1 MEYKIHFEDIA
12 NVQRELSNSIAIWNN
27 SINNLLKAIKN
38 FSDDSSLKGET
49 MDSIKV
55 YLYEVHGTLLVSMQN
70 LIQDYAYSFLLYKDG
85 YYNVDSDSKSKLSE
99 QTFVNLRNE
108 LSYSRSNFA
117 NQIDLLVATKNK
129 VSDLI
134 SYSGIS
140 HDTMISNY
148 NFLISGL
155 DTLNS
160 RIVSYEKLHQ
170 SQDLKLFKELL
181 VSTRNFME
189 NYSNKARDIS
199 TYQSGDLAKIDF
211 AKELA
216 IAFDNSN
223 RYLSNRKNIIEE
235 ADKRDKVRWEQIFA
249 KERRNKGIKNLIV
262 GGLTLLVGTA
272 AIVATGGSATP
283 LVVLAGKICGTGTV
297 AYSVSNMT
305 EAGQDVIYGSLGD
318 NKTGAINPI
327 RDTVFLGND
336 KLYHGTGQIFTTG
349 SSILIP
355 IGKTNSIVKG
365 GFQFLAGSA
374 GAWVGGK
381 VGYYGLK
388 QLGFSEENARIG
400 QFLASMLGAY
410 YGSKYAGK
418 FTLNSKAIEKPLEV
432 KENITDK
439 PNVAKENIPE
449 KPVELS
455 DNIVEKP
462 IEVKDF
468 NSWEKLKLDNPGKVT
483 KFISDNKP
491 KNAPIPKNWFEK
503 GGSLKIEKFKD
514 GSQIWKYTDANG
526 KIKVYKSLTVDN
538 SFLKLNTVVEKVK
551 LRARIWLED
560 KFKRGKEIDN
570 MKDNNNLGPNFP
582 VIDKLKDRII
592 TSIKSRNLSAKTYL
606 NGKRLEYTIKSDINK
621 LIKFKETVWD
631 GVRINPKKYSYKCLE
646 MYVPNVTL
654 NESQIKGINNAIEY
668 ANKNNIILK
677 IIVGGN

>member
-55 YLYEVHGTLLVSMQN
+55 YLCEVHGTLLVSMQN

-85 YYNVDSDSKSKLSE
+85 YYNIDSDSKAKLSE
-99 QTFVNLRNE
+99 QTFVSLRNE

-134 SYSGIS
+134 SYSGNS

-318 NKTGAINPI
+318 NKTGAFNPI
-327 RDTVFLGND
+327 RETVFLGND
-336 KLYHGTGQIFTTG
+336 KLYHIAGQIFTKG

-400 QFLASMLGAY
+400 QVLFSI
-410 YGSKYAGK
+410 YAGYK
-418 FTLNSKAIEKPLEV
+418 ASQIAGRFTLN
-432 KENITDK
+432 
-439 PNVAKENIPE
+439 
-449 KPVELS
+449 
-455 DNIVEKP
+455 EKP
-462 IEVKDF
+462 IEVKDY
-468 NSWEKLKLDNPGKVT
+468 NNWEQMKLDNPGSVT
-483 KFISDNKP
+483 KFVKENKP
-491 KNAPIPKNWFEK
+491 ERSPIPKNWFKK
-503 GGSLKIEKFKD
+503 GGSIRIETYKNGDQVWIYTNADGISVPYVPKIINEELKKVIEFPEEVMYKGNK
-514 GSQIWKYTDANG
+514 KLA
-526 KIKVYKSLTVDN
+526 KINIGNFTGDRALDK
-538 SFLKLNTVVEKVK
+538 KLAIE
-551 LRARIWLED
+551 ILE
-560 KFKRGKEIDN
+560 KRGIFNYE
-570 MKDNNNLGPNFP
+570 GY
-582 VIDKLKDRII
+582 II
-592 TSIKSRNLSAKTYL
+592 HHGN
-606 NGKRLEYTIKSDINK
+606 SDGILY
-621 LIKFKETVWD
+621 LIKENVHKEF
-631 GVRINPKKYSYKCLE
+631 SHC
-646 MYVPNVTL
+646 
-654 NESQIKGINNAIEY
+654 
-668 ANKNNIILK
+668 
-677 IIVGGN
+677 GGYYYFSK

>member
-1 MEYKIHFEDIA
+1 MEHKIHFEDIT
-12 NVQRELSNSIAIWNN
+12 NVQREFSNSIAIWNN
-27 SINNLLKAIKN
+27 SIKNLMEAIKN

-85 YYNVDSDSKSKLSE
+85 YYNIDSDSKAKLSE
-99 QTFVNLRNE
+99 QTFVGLRNE

-134 SYSGIS
+134 SYSGNS

-160 RIVSYEKLHQ
+160 RIIAYEKLHQ

-199 TYQSGDLAKIDF
+199 TYQLGDLAKIDF

-216 IAFDNSN
+216 VAFDNSN

-355 IGKTNSIVKG
+355 IGKTNSIIKG
-365 GFQFLAGSA
+365 SFQFLVGSA

-400 QFLASMLGAY
+400 QVLFSI
-410 YGSKYAGK
+410 YAGYK
-418 FTLNSKAIEKPLEV
+418 ASQIIGGFTLNKFHKIGRPSWRKSEVDTGKNYTNYEPQKSFLNGKEVPYGTKGSVRPDYYIDEHSVEV
-432 KENITDK
+432 KNYNIETHYGQ
-439 PNVAKENIPE
+439 NSLVYNISKQVKQRLSNLPE
-449 KPVELS
+449 GTRQT
-455 DNIVEKP
+455 IV
-462 IEVKDF
+462 IDVRGQLVN
-468 NSWEKLKLDNPGKVT
+468 NSIL
-483 KFISDNKP
+483 
-491 KNAPIPKNWFEK
+491 
-503 GGSLKIEKFKD
+503 
-514 GSQIWKYTDANG
+514 
-526 KIKVYKSLTVDN
+526 
-538 SFLKLNTVVEKVK
+538 
-551 LRARIWLED
+551 
-560 KFKRGKEIDN
+560 KEI
-570 MKDNNNLGPNFP
+570 
-582 VIDKLKDRII
+582 KDRII
-592 TSIKSRNLSAKTYL
+592 TKVGFDVEILFKT
-606 NGKRLEYTIKSDINK
+606 K
-621 LIKFKETVWD
+621 
-631 GVRINPKKYSYKCLE
+631 
-646 MYVPNVTL
+646 
-654 NESQIKGINNAIEY
+654 
-668 ANKNNIILK
+668 
-677 IIVGGN
+677 

>member
-1 MEYKIHFEDIA
+1 MEYKIHFEDITS
-12 NVQRELSNSIAIWNN
+12 VQREISNSIAIWNN

-85 YYNVDSDSKSKLSE
+85 YYSIDSDSKAKLPE
-99 QTFVNLRNE
+99 QTFVNLRKE
-108 LSYSRSNFA
+108 LSDSRNNFA
-117 NQIDLLVATKNK
+117 NQIDLLISTKNK

-134 SYSGIS
+134 SYSGNS
-140 HDTMISNY
+140 HDTTISNY

-160 RIVSYEKLHQ
+160 RIIVYEKLHQ

-235 ADKRDKVRWEQIFA
+235 ADKRDKVRWEQILA

-262 GGLTLLVGTA
+262 GGITLLVGTA

-305 EAGQDVIYGSLGD
+305 EASQDVILGSLGD
-318 NKTGAINPI
+318 NETRAINPI

-365 GFQFLAGSA
+365 SIQFLAGSA

-388 QLGFSEENARIG
+388 QPGFSEENARIG

-410 YGSKYAGK
+410 AGSKIASD
-418 FTLNSKAIEKPLEV
+418 FTLNK
-432 KENITDK
+432 T
-439 PNVAKENIPE
+439 
-449 KPVELS
+449 
-455 DNIVEKP
+455 
-462 IEVKDF
+462 F
-468 NSWEKLKLDNPGKVT
+468 KLDDS
-483 KFISDNKP
+483 FS
-491 KNAPIPKNWFEK
+491 
-503 GGSLKIEKFKD
+503 KID
-514 GSQIWKYTDANG
+514 V
-526 KIKVYKSLTVDN
+526 KIKKIIVSDETWNDLPT
-538 SFLKLNTVVEKVK
+538 S
-551 LRARIWLED
+551 
-560 KFKRGKEIDN
+560 RGIIIDR
-570 MKDNNNLGPNFP
+570 MEGNNNLGHNFP
-582 VIDKLKDRII
+582 VIDKLKDRTI
-592 TSIKSRNLSAKTYL
+592 TSIKSRDLSTKSYL
-606 NGKRLEYTIKSDINK
+606 TGKRLEYTIKSDINK
-621 LIKFKETVWD
+621 LIDFERASKNNIDVTPED
-631 GVRINPKKYSYKCLE
+631 YSFKCLE
-646 MYVPNVTL
+646 VVVPNVTL
-654 NESQIKGINNAIEY
+654 NESQINCINNAIEY
-668 ANKNNIILK
+668 GKLNNIIVK

>member
-1 MEYKIHFEDIA
+1 MEHKIHFEDIT
-12 NVQRELSNSIAIWNN
+12 NVQREFSNSIAIWNN
-27 SINNLLKAIKN
+27 SIKNLMEAIKN

-85 YYNVDSDSKSKLSE
+85 YYSIDSDSKAKLSE
-99 QTFVNLRNE
+99 QTFVNLRKE
-108 LSYSRSNFA
+108 LSDSRNNFA
-117 NQIDLLVATKNK
+117 NQIDLLISTKNK

-134 SYSGIS
+134 SYSGNS
-140 HDTMISNY
+140 HDTTISNY

-249 KERRNKGIKNLIV
+249 KERRNKGIKKLIV

-283 LVVLAGKICGTGTV
+283 LVVFAGKICGTGTV

-336 KLYHGTGQIFTTG
+336 KLYHRTGQIFTTG

-400 QFLASMLGAY
+400 QFLFSI
-410 YGSKYAGK
+410 YAGYK
-418 FTLNSKAIEKPLEV
+418 ASQIAGGFSLNK
-432 KENITDK
+432 T
-439 PNVAKENIPE
+439 
-449 KPVELS
+449 
-455 DNIVEKP
+455 
-462 IEVKDF
+462 F
-468 NSWEKLKLDNPGKVT
+468 KLDDS
-483 KFISDNKP
+483 FS
-491 KNAPIPKNWFEK
+491 
-503 GGSLKIEKFKD
+503 KID
-514 GSQIWKYTDANG
+514 V
-526 KIKVYKSLTVDN
+526 KIKKIIVSDETWNELPT
-538 SFLKLNTVVEKVK
+538 S
-551 LRARIWLED
+551 
-560 KFKRGKEIDN
+560 RGIIIDR
-570 MKDNNNLGPNFP
+570 MEGNNNLGHNFP
-582 VIDKLKDRII
+582 VIDRLENRVI
-592 TSIKSRNLSAKTYL
+592 TSIKSRDLSAESYL
-606 NGKRLEYTIKSDINK
+606 TGKRLEYTIKSDINK
-621 LIKFKETVWD
+621 LINFEKGGMNGTEITPD
-631 GVRINPKKYSYKCLE
+631 DYSFKCLE
-646 MYVPNVTL
+646 VVVPNVTL
-654 NESQIKGINNAIEY
+654 NESQINCINNAIEY
-668 ANKNNIILK
+668 GKLNNIIVK

>member
-1 MEYKIHFEDIA
+1 MIKKLYIEVEYKIHFEDIA

-55 YLYEVHGTLLVSMQN
+55 YLCEVHGTLLVSMQN
-70 LIQDYAYSFLLYKDG
+70 LLQNYAYSFLLYKDG
-85 YYNVDSDSKSKLSE
+85 YYNIDSDSKAKLSE
-99 QTFVNLRNE
+99 QIFVNLRKE
-108 LSYSRSNFA
+108 LSDSRNNFA
-117 NQIDLLVATKNK
+117 NQIDLLISTKNK

-134 SYSGIS
+134 SYSGNS
-140 HDTMISNY
+140 HDTTISNY

-155 DTLNS
+155 DTLNN
-160 RIVSYEKLHQ
+160 RIIAYEKLHQ
-170 SQDLKLFKELL
+170 LQDLKLFKELL

-216 IAFDNSN
+216 VALDNSN

-249 KERRNKGIKNLIV
+249 KERRNKGIKKLIV
-262 GGLTLLVGTA
+262 RGLTLLVGTA

-336 KLYHGTGQIFTTG
+336 KLYHGTGQFFTIG

-355 IGKTNSIVKG
+355 IGKTNSIIKG
-365 GFQFLAGSA
+365 SCQFLAGSA

-400 QFLASMLGAY
+400 QFIASMLGAY
-410 YGSKYAGK
+410 AGSKIASG
-418 FTLNSKAIEKPLEV
+418 FTLNK
-432 KENITDK
+432 T
-439 PNVAKENIPE
+439 
-449 KPVELS
+449 
-455 DNIVEKP
+455 
-462 IEVKDF
+462 F
-468 NSWEKLKLDNPGKVT
+468 KLD
-483 KFISDNKP
+483 
-491 KNAPIPKNWFEK
+491 E
-503 GGSLKIEKFKD
+503 
-514 GSQIWKYTDANG
+514 
-526 KIKVYKSLTVDN
+526 
-538 SFLKLNTVVEKVK
+538 SFLKLNTKVEKIIVSEETWNK
-551 LRARIWLED
+551 LPTS
-560 KFKRGKEIDN
+560 RGIIIDR
-570 MKDNNNLGPNFP
+570 MEGNNNLGHNFP
-582 VIDKLKDRII
+582 VIDRLENRVI
-592 TSIKSRNLSAKTYL
+592 TSIKSRDLSAESYL
-606 NGKRLEYTIKSDINK
+606 TGKRLEYTIKSDINK
-621 LIKFKETVWD
+621 LIDFERGSKNNIDVTPED
-631 GVRINPKKYSYKCLE
+631 YSFKCLE
-646 MYVPNVTL
+646 VVVPNVTL
-654 NESQIKGINNAIEY
+654 NESQINCINNAIEY
-668 ANKNNIILK
+668 GKLNNIIVK
-677 IIVGGN
+677 ITVGGN

>member
-1 MEYKIHFEDIA
+1 MEYKIHFEDIT

-27 SINNLLKAIKN
+27 SIKNLMEAIKN

-134 SYSGIS
+134 SYSGNS

-211 AKELA
+211 AKDLA
-216 IAFDNSN
+216 VALDNSN

-283 LVVLAGKICGTGTV
+283 LVVLAGKICGIGTV

-514 GSQIWKYTDANG
+514 GSQIWKYIDANG
-526 KIKVYKSLTVDN
+526 KIKVYKSFTVDN
-538 SFLKLNTVVEKVK
+538 SFLKLNTIVGK
-551 LRARIWLED
+551 LKLKARMWFKD
-560 KFKRGKEIDN
+560 KFERGIKIDR
-570 MKDNNNLGPNFP
+570 MEGNNNLGHNFP
-582 VIDKLKDRII
+582 GIDRIENRTI
-592 TSIKSRNLSAKTYL
+592 TSIKSRNLSAKSYL
-606 NGKRLEYTIKSDINK
+606 TGKRLEYTIKNDINK
-621 LIKFKETVWD
+621 LINFEKGRMNGNRV
-631 GVRINPKKYSYKCLE
+631 NPEDYSFKCLE
-646 MYVPNVTL
+646 VVVPNVTL
-654 NESQIKGINNAIEY
+654 NESQINCINNAIEY

>member
-1 MEYKIHFEDIA
+1 
-12 NVQRELSNSIAIWNN
+12 
-27 SINNLLKAIKN
+27 
-38 FSDDSSLKGET
+38 

-70 LIQDYAYSFLLYKDG
+70 LLQDYAYSFLLYKDG
-85 YYNVDSDSKSKLSE
+85 YYNIDSDSKAKLSE
-99 QTFVNLRNE
+99 QTFVNLRKE
-108 LSYSRSNFA
+108 LSDSRNNFA
-117 NQIDLLVATKNK
+117 NQIDLLISTKNK

-134 SYSGIS
+134 SYSGNS

-160 RIVSYEKLHQ
+160 RIIAYEKLHQ
-170 SQDLKLFKELL
+170 SQDLKFFKELL

-216 IAFDNSN
+216 IALDNSN

-305 EAGQDVIYGSLGD
+305 EAGQDVILGSLGD

-336 KLYHGTGQIFTTG
+336 KLYHGLGQIFTTG

-400 QFLASMLGAY
+400 QFLVSMLGAY

-418 FTLNSKAIEKPLEV
+418 FTLNSKAIEKP
-432 KENITDK
+432 
-439 PNVAKENIPE
+439 
-449 KPVELS
+449 
-455 DNIVEKP
+455 
-462 IEVKDF
+462 IEVKDY
-468 NSWEKLKLDNPGKVT
+468 NNWEKLKLDNPKNVT
-483 KFISDNKP
+483 DFVKENKP
-491 KNAPIPKNWFEK
+491 LGSPDIKKWFKK
-503 GGSLKIEKFKD
+503 GGSIKIETYKNGD
-514 GSQIWKYTDANG
+514 QVWIYTNAKG
-526 KIKVYKSLTVDN
+526 TSVPYVPKIIKG
-538 SFLKLNTVVEKVK
+538 K
-551 LRARIWLED
+551 LRKVIEFPEEFMYKGNKRLATVNIGKFTGDRALD
-560 KFKRGKEIDN
+560 KQLAIKEFAKRGIDIPKGYEIHHTCENGVLQLIKKEIHNDFAHYGGC
-570 MKDNNNLGPNFP
+570 L
-582 VIDKLKDRII
+582 LY
-592 TSIKSRNLSAKTYL
+592 TSPSPRDT
-606 NGKRLEYTIKSDINK
+606 R
-621 LIKFKETVWD
+621 
-631 GVRINPKKYSYKCLE
+631 
-646 MYVPNVTL
+646 
-654 NESQIKGINNAIEY
+654 
-668 ANKNNIILK
+668 
-677 IIVGGN
+677 

>member
-1 MEYKIHFEDIA
+1 MGYKIQFEDIT

-38 FSDDSSLKGET
+38 FSEDSSLKGET

-55 YLYEVHGTLLVSMQN
+55 YLCEVHGTLLVSMQN

-85 YYNVDSDSKSKLSE
+85 YYNIDSDSKAKLSE

-117 NQIDLLVATKNK
+117 NQIDLLISTKNK

-134 SYSGIS
+134 SYSGNS
-140 HDTMISNY
+140 HDTMIANY

-155 DTLNS
+155 DTLNN
-160 RIVSYEKLHQ
+160 RIIAYEKLHQ

-199 TYQSGDLAKIDF
+199 SYQSGDLAKIDF

-216 IAFDNSN
+216 VAFENSN
-223 RYLSNRKNIIEE
+223 RYLSNRRDIIEE
-235 ADKRDKVRWEQIFA
+235 AQKRDKVRWEEILA
-249 KERRNKGIKNLIV
+249 KERRNRGIKNLIV
-262 GGLTLLVGTA
+262 GGLTLLVGTG

-305 EAGQDVIYGSLGD
+305 EASQDVILGSLGD
-318 NKTGAINPI
+318 NETRAINPI

-336 KLYHGTGQIFTTG
+336 KLYHGTGHFFTIG

-365 GFQFLAGSA
+365 SIQFLAGSA

-410 YGSKYAGK
+410 AGSKIASD
-418 FTLNSKAIEKPLEV
+418 FTLNK
-432 KENITDK
+432 T
-439 PNVAKENIPE
+439 
-449 KPVELS
+449 
-455 DNIVEKP
+455 
-462 IEVKDF
+462 F
-468 NSWEKLKLDNPGKVT
+468 KLDDS
-483 KFISDNKP
+483 FS
-491 KNAPIPKNWFEK
+491 
-503 GGSLKIEKFKD
+503 KID
-514 GSQIWKYTDANG
+514 V
-526 KIKVYKSLTVDN
+526 KIKKIIVSDETWNDLPT
-538 SFLKLNTVVEKVK
+538 S
-551 LRARIWLED
+551 
-560 KFKRGKEIDN
+560 RGIIIDR
-570 MKDNNNLGPNFP
+570 MEGNNNLGHNFP
-582 VIDKLKDRII
+582 VIDKLKDRTI
-592 TSIKSRNLSAKTYL
+592 TSIKSRDLSTKSYL
-606 NGKRLEYTIKSDINK
+606 TGKRLEYTIKSDINK
-621 LIKFKETVWD
+621 LIDFERASKNNIDVTPED
-631 GVRINPKKYSYKCLE
+631 YSFKCLE
-646 MYVPNVTL
+646 VVVPNVTL
-654 NESQIKGINNAIEY
+654 NESQINCINNAIEY
-668 ANKNNIILK
+668 GKLNNIIVK

>member
-1 MEYKIHFEDIA
+1 MEYKIHFEDIT

-70 LIQDYAYSFLLYKDG
+70 LIRDYAYSYLLYKDG
-85 YYNVDSDSKSKLSE
+85 YYNIDSDSKAKLSE

-134 SYSGIS
+134 SYSGNS
-140 HDTMISNY
+140 HDTTINNY
-148 NFLISGL
+148 NFLTSSL
-155 DTLNS
+155 DILNS

-216 IAFDNSN
+216 IALDNSN

-272 AIVATGGSATP
+272 AIVATGGSAIP

-305 EAGQDVIYGSLGD
+305 EAGQDVILGSLGD

-336 KLYHGTGQIFTTG
+336 KLYHGLGQIFTTG

-365 GFQFLAGSA
+365 SIQFLAGSA

-400 QFLASMLGAY
+400 QFLVSMLGAY

-418 FTLNSKAIEKPLEV
+418 FTLNSKAIEKP
-432 KENITDK
+432 
-439 PNVAKENIPE
+439 
-449 KPVELS
+449 
-455 DNIVEKP
+455 
-462 IEVKDF
+462 IEVKDY
-468 NSWEKLKLDNPGKVT
+468 NNWEQMKLDNPGSVT
-483 KFISDNKP
+483 EFVKNNKP
-491 KNAPIPKNWFEK
+491 LGSPIPKNWFKK
-503 GGSLKIEKFKD
+503 GGSIRIETYKNGDQVWIYTNADGISVPYVPKIIDGELQKVIEFPEEFMFEGNKKLATVNIGKFTKSRYLDRKLVIEELK
-514 GSQIWKYTDANG
+514 
-526 KIKVYKSLTVDN
+526 
-538 SFLKLNTVVEKVK
+538 
-551 LRARIWLED
+551 
-560 KFKRGKEIDN
+560 KRGIKDIDGYEIHHTAD
-570 MKDNNNLGPNFP
+570 DGVFQ
-582 VIDKLKDRII
+582 
-592 TSIKSRNLSAKTYL
+592 
-606 NGKRLEYTIKSDINK
+606 
-621 LIKFKETVWD
+621 LIKKQIHDTFSHY
-631 GVRINPKKYSYKCLE
+631 GGRYYRKK
-646 MYVPNVTL
+646 
-654 NESQIKGINNAIEY
+654 
-668 ANKNNIILK
+668 
-677 IIVGGN
+677 GGN

>member
-1 MEYKIHFEDIA
+1 MIKKLYIEVEYKIHFEDIA

-55 YLYEVHGTLLVSMQN
+55 YLCEVHGTLLVSMQN
-70 LIQDYAYSFLLYKDG
+70 LLQNYAYSFLLYKDG
-85 YYNVDSDSKSKLSE
+85 YYNIDSDSKAKLSE
-99 QTFVNLRNE
+99 QIFVNLRKE
-108 LSYSRSNFA
+108 LSDSRNNFA
-117 NQIDLLVATKNK
+117 NQIDLLISTKNK

-134 SYSGIS
+134 SYSGNS
-140 HDTMISNY
+140 HDTTISNY

-155 DTLNS
+155 DTLNN
-160 RIVSYEKLHQ
+160 RIIAYEKLHQ
-170 SQDLKLFKELL
+170 LQDLKLFKELL

-216 IAFDNSN
+216 VALDNSN

-249 KERRNKGIKNLIV
+249 KERRNKGIKKLIV
-262 GGLTLLVGTA
+262 RGLTLLVGTA

-336 KLYHGTGQIFTTG
+336 KLYHGTGQFFTIG

-355 IGKTNSIVKG
+355 IGKTNSIIKG
-365 GFQFLAGSA
+365 SFQFLVGSA

-400 QFLASMLGAY
+400 QVLFSI
-410 YGSKYAGK
+410 YAGYK
-418 FTLNSKAIEKPLEV
+418 ASQIIGGFTLNKFHKIGRPSWRKSEVDTGKNYTNYEPQKSFLNGKEVPYGTKGSVRPDYYIDEHSVEV
-432 KENITDK
+432 KNYNIETHYGQ
-439 PNVAKENIPE
+439 NSLVYNISKQVKQRLSNLPE
-449 KPVELS
+449 GTRQT
-455 DNIVEKP
+455 IV
-462 IEVKDF
+462 IDVRGQLVN
-468 NSWEKLKLDNPGKVT
+468 NSIL
-483 KFISDNKP
+483 
-491 KNAPIPKNWFEK
+491 
-503 GGSLKIEKFKD
+503 
-514 GSQIWKYTDANG
+514 
-526 KIKVYKSLTVDN
+526 
-538 SFLKLNTVVEKVK
+538 
-551 LRARIWLED
+551 
-560 KFKRGKEIDN
+560 KEI
-570 MKDNNNLGPNFP
+570 
-582 VIDKLKDRII
+582 KDRII
-592 TSIKSRNLSAKTYL
+592 TKVGFDVEILFKT
-606 NGKRLEYTIKSDINK
+606 K
-621 LIKFKETVWD
+621 
-631 GVRINPKKYSYKCLE
+631 
-646 MYVPNVTL
+646 
-654 NESQIKGINNAIEY
+654 
-668 ANKNNIILK
+668 
-677 IIVGGN
+677 

>member
-27 SINNLLKAIKN
+27 SINNLMEAIKN

-134 SYSGIS
+134 SYSGNS

-211 AKELA
+211 AKDLA
-216 IAFDNSN
+216 VALDNSN

-283 LVVLAGKICGTGTV
+283 LVVLAGKICGIGTV

-400 QFLASMLGAY
+400 QVLFSI
-410 YGSKYAGK
+410 YAGYK
-418 FTLNSKAIEKPLEV
+418 ASQIAGRFTLNSKAIEKPLEV

-514 GSQIWKYTDANG
+514 GSQIWKYIDANG
-526 KIKVYKSLTVDN
+526 KIKVYKSFTVDN
-538 SFLKLNTVVEKVK
+538 SFLKLNTIVGK
-551 LRARIWLED
+551 LKLKARMWFKD
-560 KFKRGKEIDN
+560 KFERGIKIDR
-570 MKDNNNLGPNFP
+570 MEGNNNLGHNFP
-582 VIDKLKDRII
+582 GIDRIENRTI
-592 TSIKSRNLSAKTYL
+592 TSIKSRNLSAKSYL
-606 NGKRLEYTIKSDINK
+606 TGKRLEYTIKNDINK
-621 LIKFKETVWD
+621 LINFEKGRMNGNRV
-631 GVRINPKKYSYKCLE
+631 NPEDYSFKCLE
-646 MYVPNVTL
+646 VVVPNVTL
-654 NESQIKGINNAIEY
+654 NESQINCINNAIEY

>member
-1 MEYKIHFEDIA
+1 MEYKIHFEDIT

-27 SINNLLKAIKN
+27 SIKNLMEAIKN
-38 FSDDSSLKGET
+38 FSDHSSLKGEA

-55 YLYEVHGTLLVSMQN
+55 YLCEVHGTLLVSMQN

-85 YYNVDSDSKSKLSE
+85 YYSIDSDSKAKLSE
-99 QTFVNLRNE
+99 QTFVDLSRE
-108 LSYSRSNFA
+108 LSYSRNNFA
-117 NQIDLLVATKNK
+117 NQIDLLISTKNK

-134 SYSGIS
+134 SYSGNS

-160 RIVSYEKLHQ
+160 RIIAYEKLHQ
-170 SQDLKLFKELL
+170 SQDLKFFKELL

-211 AKELA
+211 AKEVA
-216 IAFDNSN
+216 IALDNSN

-305 EAGQDVIYGSLGD
+305 EASQDVILGSLGD

-336 KLYHGTGQIFTTG
+336 KLYHGLGQIFTTG

-400 QFLASMLGAY
+400 QFLVSMLGAY

-418 FTLNSKAIEKPLEV
+418 FTLNSKAIEKP
-432 KENITDK
+432 
-439 PNVAKENIPE
+439 
-449 KPVELS
+449 
-455 DNIVEKP
+455 
-462 IEVKDF
+462 IEVKDY
-468 NSWEKLKLDNPGKVT
+468 NNWEKLKLDNPKNVT
-483 KFISDNKP
+483 DFVKENKP
-491 KNAPIPKNWFEK
+491 LGSPDIKKWFKK
-503 GGSLKIEKFKD
+503 GGSIKIETYKNGDQVWTYTNAD
-514 GSQIWKYTDANG
+514 GISVPFVPKIIKG
-526 KIKVYKSLTVDN
+526 KL
-538 SFLKLNTVVEKVK
+538 EKVIDFPEEFMYKGNKK
-551 LRARIWLED
+551 LATVNIGKFTGDRALDRELAIKE
-560 KFKRGKEIDN
+560 FEKRNIYNID
-570 MKDNNNLGPNFP
+570 GY
-582 VIDKLKDRII
+582 VIHHTADDGVLQ
-592 TSIKSRNLSAKTYL
+592 
-606 NGKRLEYTIKSDINK
+606 
-621 LIKFKETVWD
+621 LIKENIHSDFPHYGGYYYFK
-631 GVRINPKKYSYKCLE
+631 K
-646 MYVPNVTL
+646 
-654 NESQIKGINNAIEY
+654 
-668 ANKNNIILK
+668 
-677 IIVGGN
+677 

>member
-1 MEYKIHFEDIA
+1 MGYKIQFEDIT
-12 NVQRELSNSIAIWNN
+12 NVQREISNSVSIWNK
-27 SINNLLKAIKN
+27 SINKLLKAIKN

-55 YLYEVHGTLLVSMQN
+55 YLCEVHGTLLVSMQN
-70 LIQDYAYSFLLYKDG
+70 LLQDYAYSFLLYKDG
-85 YYNVDSDSKSKLSE
+85 YYNIDSDSKAKLSE
-99 QTFVNLRNE
+99 QTFVNLRKE
-108 LSYSRSNFA
+108 LSDSRNNFA
-117 NQIDLLVATKNK
+117 NQIDLLISTKNK

-134 SYSGIS
+134 SYSGNS

-160 RIVSYEKLHQ
+160 RIIAYEKLHQ
-170 SQDLKLFKELL
+170 SQDLKFFKELL

-216 IAFDNSN
+216 IALDNSN

-305 EAGQDVIYGSLGD
+305 EAGQDVILGSLGD

-336 KLYHGTGQIFTTG
+336 KLYHGLGQIFTTG

-400 QFLASMLGAY
+400 QFLVSMLGAY

-418 FTLNSKAIEKPLEV
+418 FTLNSKAIEKP
-432 KENITDK
+432 
-439 PNVAKENIPE
+439 
-449 KPVELS
+449 
-455 DNIVEKP
+455 
-462 IEVKDF
+462 IEVKDY
-468 NSWEKLKLDNPGKVT
+468 NNWEKLKLDNPKNVT
-483 KFISDNKP
+483 DFVKENKP
-491 KNAPIPKNWFEK
+491 LGSPDIKKWFKK
-503 GGSLKIEKFKD
+503 GGSIKIETYKNGD
-514 GSQIWKYTDANG
+514 QVWIYTNAKG
-526 KIKVYKSLTVDN
+526 TSVPYVPKIIKG
-538 SFLKLNTVVEKVK
+538 K
-551 LRARIWLED
+551 LRKVIEFPEEFMYKGNKRLATVNIGKFTGDRALD
-560 KFKRGKEIDN
+560 KQLAIKEFAKRGIDIPKGYEIHHTCENGVLQLIKKEIHNDFAHY
-570 MKDNNNLGPNFP
+570 GGH
-582 VIDKLKDRII
+582 
-592 TSIKSRNLSAKTYL
+592 Y
-606 NGKRLEYTIKSDINK
+606 Y
-621 LIKFKETVWD
+621 FK
-631 GVRINPKKYSYKCLE
+631 K
-646 MYVPNVTL
+646 
-654 NESQIKGINNAIEY
+654 
-668 ANKNNIILK
+668 
-677 IIVGGN
+677 

>member
-1 MEYKIHFEDIA
+1 MEHKIHFEDIT
-12 NVQRELSNSIAIWNN
+12 NVQREFSNSIAIWNN
-27 SINNLLKAIKN
+27 SIKNLMEAIKN

-85 YYNVDSDSKSKLSE
+85 YYNIDSDSKAKLSE
-99 QTFVNLRNE
+99 QTFVGLRNE

-134 SYSGIS
+134 SYSGNS

-160 RIVSYEKLHQ
+160 RIIAYEKLHQ

-199 TYQSGDLAKIDF
+199 TYQLGDLAKIDF

-216 IAFDNSN
+216 VAFDNSN

-249 KERRNKGIKNLIV
+249 KERRNKGIKKLIV

-355 IGKTNSIVKG
+355 IGKTNSIIKG
-365 GFQFLAGSA
+365 SCQFLAGSA

-388 QLGFSEENARIG
+388 QLGFSEENTKIG
-400 QFLASMLGAY
+400 EFIVSMLGAY
-410 YGSKYAGK
+410 AGSKIASG
-418 FTLNSKAIEKPLEV
+418 FTLNK
-432 KENITDK
+432 T
-439 PNVAKENIPE
+439 
-449 KPVELS
+449 
-455 DNIVEKP
+455 
-462 IEVKDF
+462 F
-468 NSWEKLKLDNPGKVT
+468 KLD
-483 KFISDNKP
+483 
-491 KNAPIPKNWFEK
+491 E
-503 GGSLKIEKFKD
+503 
-514 GSQIWKYTDANG
+514 
-526 KIKVYKSLTVDN
+526 
-538 SFLKLNTVVEKVK
+538 SFLKLNTKVEQIK
-551 LRARIWLED
+551 LRVEIWLEN
-560 KFKRGKEIDN
+560 KFERGIEIDCLRGN
-570 MKDNNNLGPNFP
+570 SLGSNYPVVDKYDNG
-582 VIDKLKDRII
+582 VV
-592 TSIKSRNLSAKTYL
+592 TSIKSRNLSDKSYQ
-606 NGKRLEYTIKSDINK
+606 NGKILEYTIKRDINILK
-621 LIKFKETVWD
+621 DFEMVDWAGKEYASLPIKI
-631 GVRINPKKYSYKCLE
+631 RNLE
-646 MYVPNVTL
+646 VVVPNMSL
-654 NESQIKGINNAIEY
+654 NEHQINAI
-668 ANKNNIILK
+668 NKMIKYGKINGVNLIIV
-677 IIVGGN
+677 VGGN

>member
-27 SINNLLKAIKN
+27 SINNLMEAIKN

-55 YLYEVHGTLLVSMQN
+55 YLCEVHGTLLVSMQN
-70 LIQDYAYSFLLYKDG
+70 LIQDYAYSYLLYKDG
-85 YYNVDSDSKSKLSE
+85 YYNIDSDSKAKLSE

-117 NQIDLLVATKNK
+117 NQIDLLISSKNK

-134 SYSGIS
+134 SYSGNS

-160 RIVSYEKLHQ
+160 RIIAYEKLHQ

-181 VSTRNFME
+181 VSTKNFME
-189 NYSNKARDIS
+189 NYSSKARDVS

-216 IAFDNSN
+216 VAFDNSN

-235 ADKRDKVRWEQIFA
+235 ADKRDKVRWKQIFA

-272 AIVATGGSATP
+272 AIVATGGSAIP

-305 EAGQDVIYGSLGD
+305 EAAQDVIYGSLGD

-336 KLYHGTGQIFTTG
+336 KLYHITGQIFTKG

-400 QFLASMLGAY
+400 QVLFSI
-410 YGSKYAGK
+410 YAGYK
-418 FTLNSKAIEKPLEV
+418 ASQIAGRFTLNSKAIEKPIEV
-432 KENITDK
+432 KENITDN
-439 PNVAKENIPE
+439 PNVAKGNIPE

-514 GSQIWKYTDANG
+514 GSQIWKYTDASG

-538 SFLKLNTVVEKVK
+538 SFLKLNTIVEKVK

-560 KFKRGKEIDN
+560 KFKRGKEIDGLRG
-570 MKDNNNLGPNFP
+570 NNLGSNYP
-582 VIDKLKDRII
+582 VVDKYDDGVV
-592 TSIKSRNLSAKTYL
+592 TSIKSRNLSDKSYQ
-606 NGKRLEYTIKSDINK
+606 NGKILEYTIKSDINK
-621 LIKFKETVWD
+621 LKDFEMVDWAGKEYASLPIKI
-631 GVRINPKKYSYKCLE
+631 RNLE
-646 MYVPNVTL
+646 IVVPNISL
-654 NESQIKGINNAIEY
+654 NEHQINAINKMVEY
-668 ANKNNIILK
+668 GKINGVNL
-677 IIVGGN
+677 IIVVGGK